1 MTSIWPFLSMCTC
14 AKSLQSCPTL
24 CNAMDCSLPGFSV
37 YGIPQARILEWVAVP
52 SSIRIHIWSLL
63 SETREGFWSSLWS
76 RTFSYNQMPEGS
88 KNSPNILKKPLLTT
102 PISQGGKGPNFP
114 QPLQI
119 LLIKRK
125 TSPPQRV
132 NLCWDNI
139 LSVSLPVL
147 SEPIWVLSKF

>member
-24 CNAMDCSLPGFSV
+24 CNPMDCSLPGFSV

-119 LLIKRK
+119 LLIKDL
-125 TSPPQRV
+125 TSPEGQSLLGQHLISQSARV
-132 NLCWDNI
+132 IRANLSTI
-139 LSVSLPVL
+139 
-147 SEPIWVLSKF
+147 